1 MIPEQVIDLTNLEI
15 ENQPSRT
22 YKLDFERKRIG
33 GMIDNEQAIMQMVM
47 KILYTERYA
56 YVIYSSQYGVELDR
70 MIGQDYDFIISDL
83 ERTITEALT
92 ADDRVIDITDFQTNK
107 IGIDKMEVS
116 FTVNTFDGS
125 VDIETEVAIL

>member
-1 MIPEQVIDLTNLEI
+1 MTPEQTINLANLEI

-22 YKLDFERKRIG
+22 YKLDLERKRIG
-33 GMIDNEQAIMQMVM
+33 GMIDNEQAIIQMVM
-47 KILYTERYA
+47 KILSTERYA

-70 MIGQDYDFIISDL
+70 LIGQDYDFIVSDL

-92 ADDRVIDITDFQTNK
+92 ADDRVVDVTDFQINK
-107 IGIDKMEVS
+107 IGIDKVEVS

>member
-1 MIPEQVIDLTNLEI
+1 MIPEQVIDLTDLEI
-15 ENQPSRT
+15 ENQPSLT

-70 MIGQDYDFIISDL
+70 MIGQDYNFIVSDL

-92 ADDRVIDITDFQTNK
+92 ADDRVIDITDFQINK

-116 FTVNTFDGS
+116 FTVNSVVGS
-125 VDIETEVAIL
+125 ANINTEVIIA

>member
-1 MIPEQVIDLTNLEI
+1 MIPEQEVDLTNLEVVS
-15 ENQPSRT
+15 QPSLT

-33 GMIDNEQAIMQMVM
+33 SKIDNEEAIMQLVM

-70 MIGQDYDFIISDL
+70 LMGKDYDFIVSDL
-83 ERTITEALT
+83 ERTITEALL
-92 ADDRVIDITDFQTNK
+92 ADDRILSVTDFQANK

-116 FTVNTFDGS
+116 FTVNSIAGS
-125 VDIETEVAIL
+125 VNINTEVIIA

>member
-1 MIPEQVIDLTNLEI
+1 MIPEQSIDLTNMEV

-70 MIGQDYDFIISDL
+70 MIGQDYDFIVSDL

-92 ADDRVIDITDFQTNK
+92 ADDRVIDITDFKTEK

-116 FTVNTFDGS
+116 FRVNTIDGS
-125 VDIETEVAIL
+125 TNIDTGVNII

>member
-1 MIPEQVIDLTNLEI
+1 MIPEQAIDLTDLEI

-70 MIGQDYDFIISDL
+70 MIGQDYDFIVSDL

-92 ADDRVIDITDFQTNK
+92 ADDRVIDITDFQINK

-116 FTVNTFDGS
+116 FTVNSIVGS
-125 VDIETEVAIL
+125 ANINTEVIIA

>member
-1 MIPEQVIDLTNLEI
+1 LIPEQAIDLTNLEI

-47 KILYTERYA
+47 KILSTERYA

-70 MIGQDYDFIISDL
+70 LIGQDYDFIVSDL

-92 ADDRVIDITDFQTNK
+92 ADDRVIDITDFQINK

>member
-1 MIPEQVIDLTNLEI
+1 MIPEQSIDLTNVEI

-70 MIGQDYDFIISDL
+70 MIGQDYDFIVSDL

-107 IGIDKMEVS
+107 TGNDKMEVS

-125 VDIETEVAIL
+125 VDIETEVSIL

>member
-1 MIPEQVIDLTNLEI
+1 MIPEQVIDLTDLEI

-70 MIGQDYDFIISDL
+70 LIGQDYNFIVSDL

-92 ADDRVIDITDFQTNK
+92 ADDRVIDITDFQINK

-116 FTVNTFDGS
+116 FTVNSIVGS
-125 VDIETEVAIL
+125 ANINTEVIIA

>member
-1 MIPEQVIDLTNLEI
+1 MIPEQVIDLTDLEI
-15 ENQPSRT
+15 ENQPSLT

-70 MIGQDYDFIISDL
+70 LIGQDYNFIVSDL

-92 ADDRVIDITDFQTNK
+92 ADDRVIDITDFQINK

-116 FTVNTFDGS
+116 FTVNSVVGS
-125 VDIETEVAIL
+125 ANINTEVIIA

>member
-1 MIPEQVIDLTNLEI
+1 LIPEQVIDLTNLEI
-15 ENQPSRT
+15 ENQPTRT

-33 GMIDNEQAIMQMVM
+33 GMIDNEQAIIQMVM
-47 KILYTERYA
+47 KILSTERYA

-70 MIGQDYDFIISDL
+70 MIGQDYDFIVSDL

-125 VDIETEVAIL
+125 VNIETEVAIL

>member
-1 MIPEQVIDLTNLEI
+1 MIPEQVIDLTDLEI

-70 MIGQDYDFIISDL
+70 MIGQDYDFIVSDL

-92 ADDRVIDITDFQTNK
+92 TDDRVIDITDFQTNK

-116 FTVNTFDGS
+116 FTVNSIVGS
-125 VDIETEVAIL
+125 ANINTEVIIV

>member
-1 MIPEQVIDLTNLEI
+1 VIDLTDLEI

-70 MIGQDYDFIISDL
+70 LIGQDYNFIVSDL

-92 ADDRVIDITDFQTNK
+92 ADDRVIDITDFQINK

-116 FTVNTFDGS
+116 FTVNSIVGS
-125 VDIETEVAIL
+125 ANINTEVIIA

>member
-1 MIPEQVIDLTNLEI
+1 MIPEQVIDLTDLEI

-70 MIGQDYDFIISDL
+70 MIGQDYDFIVSDL

-92 ADDRVIDITDFQTNK
+92 ADDRVIDITDFQINK

-116 FTVNTFDGS
+116 FTVNSIVGS
-125 VDIETEVAIL
+125 ANINTEVIIA

>member
-1 MIPEQVIDLTNLEI
+1 MIPEQVIDLTDLEI

-70 MIGQDYDFIISDL
+70 MIGQDYDFIVSDL

-92 ADDRVIDITDFQTNK
+92 ADDRIIDITDFQINK

-116 FTVNTFDGS
+116 FTVNSTVGS
-125 VDIETEVAIL
+125 ANINTEVIIA

>member
-1 MIPEQVIDLTNLEI
+1 MIPEQEVNLTNLEVV
-15 ENQPSRT
+15 NQPSLT
-22 YKLDFERKRIG
+22 YRLDFERKRIG
-33 GMIDNEQAIMQMVM
+33 SKIDNEEAIMQMVM

-70 MIGQDYDFIISDL
+70 MIGQDYDFIVSDL

-125 VDIETEVAIL
+125 VDIDTEVNIL

>member
-1 MIPEQVIDLTNLEI
+1 LIPEQTIDLTNLEV
-15 ENQPSRT
+15 ENQPTRT

-47 KILYTERYA
+47 KILSTERYA

-70 MIGQDYDFIISDL
+70 MIGQDYDFIVSDL

-125 VDIETEVAIL
+125 VDIETEVIIL

>member
-33 GMIDNEQAIMQMVM
+33 GMIDNGQAIMQMVM

-125 VDIETEVAIL
+125 VDIETEVNIL

>member
-1 MIPEQVIDLTNLEI
+1 LIPEQAIDLTNLEI

-33 GMIDNEQAIMQMVM
+33 GMIDNERAIMQMVM
-47 KILYTERYA
+47 KILSTERYA

-70 MIGQDYDFIISDL
+70 LIGQDYDFIVSDL

-92 ADDRVIDITDFQTNK
+92 ADDRVIDITDFQINK

-125 VDIETEVAIL
+125 VDIETEVTIL

>member
-1 MIPEQVIDLTNLEI
+1 LIPEQAIDLTNLEI

-70 MIGQDYDFIISDL
+70 MIGQDYDFIVSDL

>member
-1 MIPEQVIDLTNLEI
+1 MIPEQAIDLTNLER

-22 YKLDFERKRIG
+22 YKLDLERKRIG
-33 GMIDNEQAIMQMVM
+33 GMIDNEQAIMQAVV

-70 MIGQDYDFIISDL
+70 MIGQDYDFIVSDL

-116 FTVNTFDGS
+116 FRVNTINGS
-125 VDIETEVAIL
+125 VDIETEVNIL

>member
-1 MIPEQVIDLTNLEI
+1 MIPEQEVDLTNLEVVS
-15 ENQPSRT
+15 QPSLT

-33 GMIDNEQAIMQMVM
+33 GKIDNEEAIMQLVM

-70 MIGQDYDFIISDL
+70 LIGKDYDFIASDL
-83 ERTITEALT
+83 ERTITEALL
-92 ADDRVIDITDFQTNK
+92 ADDRILSITDFQANK

-116 FTVNTFDGS
+116 FAVNSIAGS
-125 VDIETEVAIL
+125 TNINTEVIIA

>member
-1 MIPEQVIDLTNLEI
+1 MIPEQVIDLTDLEI

-70 MIGQDYDFIISDL
+70 MIGQDYNFIVSDL

-92 ADDRVIDITDFQTNK
+92 ADDRVIDITDFQINK

-116 FTVNTFDGS
+116 FTVNSIVGS
-125 VDIETEVAIL
+125 ANINTEVIIA

>member
-1 MIPEQVIDLTNLEI
+1 MIPEQTIDLTNLEI

-70 MIGQDYDFIISDL
+70 MIGQDYDFIVSDL

-107 IGIDKMEVS
+107 IG
-116 FTVNTFDGS
+116 

>member
-1 MIPEQVIDLTNLEI
+1 MIPEQAIDLTNLEI

-47 KILYTERYA
+47 KILSTERYA

-70 MIGQDYDFIISDL
+70 MIGQDYDFIVSDL

>member
-70 MIGQDYDFIISDL
+70 MIGQDYDFIVSDL